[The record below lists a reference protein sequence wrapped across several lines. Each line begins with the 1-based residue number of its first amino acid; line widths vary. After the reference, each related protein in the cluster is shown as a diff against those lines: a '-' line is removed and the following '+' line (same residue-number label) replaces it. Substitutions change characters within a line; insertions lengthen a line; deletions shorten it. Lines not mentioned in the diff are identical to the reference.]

1 LETSNK
7 SAEHTGDVKKNFTL
21 NDFLFVFLKYKK
33 QILIFT
39 LSAIAVSAFIAFFV
53 MDQIFLSNSIVKAS
67 EKSSGFEKLLSGG
80 GLLDIGE
87 FGELA
92 GAGSGANELALF
104 EQIIN
109 SRTCVE
115 KFIIKFNL
123 LEEFNYKFMYDA
135 VKYVREEVFDISRN
149 KLSNTL
155 GIGVYYKDPQI
166 AKEMVEFLIDHL
178 NKTFTELN
186 VLDAKNNR
194 EFLEK
199 RYNEAMIVLNKTEDS
214 MKVFQDKYGVSPEL
228 RVKAAIQTQMQLEAT
243 VISEEVKLDMLKKIL
258 SPDQPEIKEQE
269 NKIASLKSKLED
281 IKSMPGSESELALY
295 GAPEIIMGYL
305 RLQRELEIQNKILT
319 TLIPL
324 FEQAKLQEK
333 KDTPSLLII
342 DYPNVPDK
350 KAKPKRL
357 IIVGASG
364 FLGFVSIYIYFFFY
378 VFIYSRIR
386 NVRQQLSESIS

>member
-1 LETSNK
+1 METSNK